1 MGNPLVM
8 ENNMGAYSHLN
19 KIINKGYGIGLF
31 KMISKLKQSD
41 DNYITKIAQNENFK
55 SKEIFY
61 CTSIYTDDSDKQA
74 YLLLKAQ

>member
-1 MGNPLVM
+1 M
-8 ENNMGAYSHLN
+8 ASD
-19 KIINKGYGIGLF
+19 F
-31 KMISKLKQSD
+31 SKMISKLKQSD

-74 YLLLKAQ
+74 YLFIESSIEPIDSTVSIIREQLIYITIILF